1 MAAYP
6 AEERLRDARAL
17 WVTAEGLADARDF
30 DAALAALTR
39 AHDLV
44 TDIPSAHREA
54 HQRLLPVDRALGRA
68 RDVRVDRILEAL
80 APVGVFRVLG
90 WYFAASEDYTRLR
103 DPAAT

>member
-1 MAAYP
+1 MAFYP

-17 WVTAEGLADARDF
+17 WVTAQGLVEARDF
-30 DAALAALTR
+30 EAALTALTR

-44 TDIPSAHREA
+44 TDIPDAHREA

-80 APVGVFRVLG
+80 APVGVFRALG
-90 WYFAASEDYTRLR
+90 WYFAAREDYTRLR
-103 DPAAT
+103 DPAAP